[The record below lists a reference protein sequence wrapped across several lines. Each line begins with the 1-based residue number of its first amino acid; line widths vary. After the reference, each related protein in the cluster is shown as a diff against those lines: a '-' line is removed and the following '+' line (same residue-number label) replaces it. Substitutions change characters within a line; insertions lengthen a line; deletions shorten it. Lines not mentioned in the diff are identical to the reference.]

1 VAGHG
6 QRSFDEGNMKHY
18 TGVRTESGCIVCVTE
33 IRDPAMTTRPLDPR
47 HDLRN
52 HSPDGFEWGYG
63 GSGPA
68 QLALAILADYT
79 GDDEQA
85 LRLYQSFKHRVIG
98 RFDGDLFALRDQ
110 QIDAFLRRIRA
121 EMGAA
126 A

>member
-33 IRDPAMTTRPLDPR
+33 IRDPAMTTRSLDPR

-68 QLALAILADYT
+68 VLFEGWTIAEVDAAMNNAV
-79 GDDEQA
+79 GDEA
-85 LRLYQSFKHRVIG
+85 
-98 RFDGDLFALRDQ
+98 
-110 QIDAFLRRIRA
+110 
-121 EMGAA
+121 
-126 A
+126 